1 MGHTS
6 STSSVASANLNGRID
21 KSGGGAAAATDLA
34 DAQPASSSPLEEPL
48 CEICERPGHDI
59 FSCDLLRE
67 DYGHVDG
74 ARRDNDEDDDDT
86 VSFKRNPNNIPSS
99 TSSALSVG
107 AGEAEEELDVWCE
120 ECEGHG
126 HRADECP
133 YAGDVF

>member
-6 STSSVASANLNGRID
+6 STSSAASANPNGRTG
-21 KSGGGAAAATDLA
+21 KFSGGAPTANGLA
-34 DAQPASSSPLEEPL
+34 DAQLALPSPSEGPL

-74 ARRDNDEDDDDT
+74 ARRDHDEDDDDT
-86 VSFKRNPNNIPSS
+86 VSFKKNLNPPPSS
-99 TSSALSVG
+99 TVG